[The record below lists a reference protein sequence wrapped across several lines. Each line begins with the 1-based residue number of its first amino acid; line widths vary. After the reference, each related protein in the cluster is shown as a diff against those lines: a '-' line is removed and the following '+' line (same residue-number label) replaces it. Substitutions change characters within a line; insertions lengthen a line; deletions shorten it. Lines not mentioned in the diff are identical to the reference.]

1 MQTVNV
7 ISTSNLTS
15 EQLERVRAVSP
26 RLQISQYDV
35 RGGDEVPPDAWSTVE
50 VIYAYNALPEPDQA
64 PRLRW
69 VQGTTAGVDPV
80 LDNPMFR
87 DQVMLTNTSGIHA
100 VSVSE
105 QALTLLLGLSQR
117 LPAFARDQRRAE
129 WHQKTHLVS
138 ALPELRGATIG
149 IVGYGSVGREI
160 GRLASAFGMRVLAL
174 KRTDERVDHGY
185 IIPGVGDPE
194 GVIPER
200 YYNPNELRGMLSE
213 CDYVVLAVPLT
224 KVTRHMIGFD
234 ELKAMKP
241 SAYLVNIARGGVVNE
256 PVLIQAL
263 RERWI
268 GGAGL
273 DVFSEEPL
281 PADSPLWGLENAI
294 LTPHIAGSSPYY
306 NDRALD
312 VFAKNLRRYLA
323 GEALLN
329 QIDIELGY

>member
-7 ISTSNLTS
+7 LSTSNLTI
-15 EQLERVRAVSP
+15 EQLDRLRAVSP

-50 VIYAYNALPEPDQA
+50 VIYAYNALPEPGQA

-105 QALTLLLGLSQR
+105 QALTLLLGLAQR
-117 LPAFARDQRRAE
+117 LPAFAGDQRRAE
-129 WHQKTHLVS
+129 WHQEAHVVVP
-138 ALPELRGATIG
+138 LPELRGATIG
-149 IVGYGSVGREI
+149 VVGYGSVGREI
-160 GRLASAFGMRVLAL
+160 GRLASSFGMRVLAL
-174 KRTDERVDHGY
+174 KRTDDRVDHGY
-185 IIPGVGDPE
+185 VIPGVGDPE

-200 YYNPNELRGMLSE
+200 FYRPNELHVMLGE
-213 CDYVVLAVPLT
+213 CDYVVMAVPLT
-224 KVTRHMIGFD
+224 KVTRHMIGVD
-234 ELKAMKP
+234 ELQAMKP
-241 SAYLVNIARGGVVNE
+241 SAFLVNIARGGVVNE

-268 GGAGL
+268 EGAGL

-281 PADSPLWGLENAI
+281 PADSPLWELENVI
-294 LTPHIAGSSPYY
+294 MTPHIAGASPYY
-306 NDRALD
+306 NDRAVD
-312 VFAKNLRRYLA
+312 VFSKNLHRYLA

-329 QIDIELGY
+329 RIDIELGY